1 MATKKKAPA
10 SAAYKLP
17 IDQVMAAVDL
27 RNGDYYSKLGDED
40 LKSLSTYM
48 AQRWASQVQ
57 GTQEVQ
63 EEYLIN
69 VNEYSNIDYIAT
81 TSSHEEMRWRAL
93 ALVGLGVKLRHEF
106 VPPKAQ
112 KKDKL
117 TAWLIEQF
125 PAMSDDEIELFRE
138 LNGND
143 TLEEIAVAQN
153 MGNKDL
159 KDLFK

>member
-1 MATKKKAPA
+1 MVTKKKT
-10 SAAYKLP
+10 AYKLP

-27 RNGDYYSKLGDED
+27 RNGDYYDKLGED
-40 LKSLSTYM
+40 QKELSTFM
-48 AQRWASQVQ
+48 VQRWASMVQ
-57 GTQEVQ
+57 GTRDVQ

-81 TSSHEEMRWRAL
+81 TSTHEEMRWRVL
-93 ALVGLGVKLRHEF
+93 ALIGLGTRLRHDF
-106 VPPKAQ
+106 IPPKAQ

-117 TAWLIEQF
+117 AAWLIEQF
-125 PAMSDDEIELFRE
+125 PALSDEEIDLFRD
-138 LNGND
+138 LHGND
-143 TLEEIAVAQN
+143 ALEDMAIAKN